1 MAPAPHPAPH
11 PTGTRATLVQA
22 AAELM
27 VEVGFDAMTTAAL
40 AKRAGLA
47 EGTLY
52 RHFSGKEAITEAV
65 FEEAWRSNL
74 QEIEAALPPLDQPEA
89 RLREFLPVA
98 MGVLMRD
105 PVRSQVCNQCH
116 MHWIQQKRLAEL
128 PPGPRDFV
136 ALLEGT
142 LRNAQAAGVARDD
155 FDPFFVANFLFH
167 AGGDLFERF
176 VAPPM
181 ECCTPRYTPEAFQ
194 QAWNDFLNPRLFHDD
209 RASR

>member
-1 MAPAPHPAPH
+1 MAPAPSAP
-11 PTGTRATLVQA
+11 GTRAALLQA

-52 RHFSGKEAITEAV
+52 RHFPSKEAITEAV
-65 FEEAWRSNL
+65 FEAAWRTNL
-74 QEIEAALPPLDQPEA
+74 QEIEAALPPVDQPEA
-89 RLREFLPVA
+89 RLRAFLPVSMA
-98 MGVLMRD
+98 VLGAD

-128 PPGPRDFV
+128 PPGPSDFV
-136 ALLEGT
+136 QLLEST
-142 LRNAQAAGVARDD
+142 LRAAQAAGVTRPD

-167 AGGDLFERF
+167 AGGELFERF
-176 VAPPM
+176 VNPPSPCCAPK
-181 ECCTPRYTPEAFQ
+181 YTPEAFLE
-194 QAWNDFLNPRLFHDD
+194 AWNSFLNPCLYPE
-209 RASR
+209 SR